1 MSAIVL
7 VVLATSLA
15 PHQTDVQSPEC
26 IKSVIAN
33 EVKQS
38 SFLLLKA
45 RKTGLLRRFASRN
58 DDLL

>member
-7 VVLATSLA
+7 AVLATSLA
-15 PHQTDVQSPEC
+15 PHQTDAQSPEC
-26 IKSVIAN
+26 IESVIAN

-45 RKTGLLRRFASRN
+45 
-58 DDLL
+58 